1 MVKEPGQTFR
11 LIVQARAKVTIPQS
25 KKVEKGEGGKSH
37 MPVYG
42 NQKQHEPRYSRILTD
57 ITRTWVD
64 MSASG
69 GTRGESANRKTK
81 IFFGCSKTR
90 RCGCLLEKMHEGRP
104 FVCANETSEGKPRED
119 HHTEAGATGRSPH
132 GSHQR
137 SSHRHKQT
145 AMPTCTLS
153 TQTCMISYFRRQ
165 RILLLLFHSPTHPHG
180 NQQEN
185 TCQTNKRR
193 QSTVVG

>member
-1 MVKEPGQTFR
+1 
-11 LIVQARAKVTIPQS
+11 
-25 KKVEKGEGGKSH
+25 
-37 MPVYG
+37 
-42 NQKQHEPRYSRILTD
+42 
-57 ITRTWVD
+57 

-69 GTRGESANRKTK
+69 GTRGESANKKTK

-104 FVCANETSEGKPRED
+104 FVCANETSDGKPRED

-165 RILLLLFHSPTHPHG
+165 RILLLLFHSPTHPHTWQPTREHMPNEQKKTKHCG
-180 NQQEN
+180 GITELMSRASYCVITQNAV
-185 TCQTNKRR
+185 TCDVDKRSRVRSCTNER
-193 QSTVVG
+193 